1 MDKNKLRYAILKE
14 IDKGNTPL
22 TEFDFEVEERE
33 FNEAVWFL
41 MREGYLIGVYNA
53 DNKPHIDKIGP
64 RLTEKGE
71 TFLEENSTW
80 SKLYKGL
87 KEIKDWIK

>member
-1 MDKNKLRYAILKE
+1 MDKKKLRYAILKE

-71 TFLEENSTW
+71 TLLEENSTW

>member
-1 MDKNKLRYAILKE
+1 MNKKKLRYAILKE

-22 TEFDFEVEERE
+22 TECDFGVEESV
-33 FNEAVWFL
+33 FNKAVWFL
-41 MREGYLIGVYNA
+41 MREVYLIGVYNA

-71 TFLEENSTW
+71 NFLDENSTW

>member
-1 MDKNKLRYAILKE
+1 MDKKKLRYAILKE